1 MDKLRRIEK
10 LIVSLERKFIIL
22 LLGAMVTFSFLQV
35 VLRTLL
41 TRLDLQWVSML
52 MTRVD
57 WMDPFSRLLVLWL
70 TFLGASLVTG
80 EDRHIKIDIMSSIL
94 PAKWSPLR
102 RLILSLACIVI
113 LSMMVKSSIVY
124 LLAEMRFT
132 SEMFLS
138 LPTWVG
144 QLILPLGF
152 SLLLFKFLL
161 QGLEQLV
168 MLLRGP
174 ER

>member
-1 MDKLRRIEK
+1 MDKLRKIEK
-10 LIVSLERKFIIL
+10 LIAGLERIFIIL

-41 TRLDLQWVSML
+41 TRLDLHWASML

-80 EDRHIKIDIMSSIL
+80 EDRHIRIDIMSSIL
-94 PAKWSPLR
+94 PPKWSPLR
-102 RLILSLACIVI
+102 RLILSLACMVVLTI
-113 LSMMVKSSIVY
+113 MVKSSIGY
-124 LLAEMRFT
+124 LLSEMQYS

-174 ER
+174 EK

>member
-1 MDKLRRIEK
+1 LDKLRRIEK